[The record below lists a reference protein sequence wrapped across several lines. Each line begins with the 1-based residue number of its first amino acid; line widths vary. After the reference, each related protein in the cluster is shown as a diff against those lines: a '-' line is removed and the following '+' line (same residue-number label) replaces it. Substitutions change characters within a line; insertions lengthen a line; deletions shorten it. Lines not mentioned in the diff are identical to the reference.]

1 MSEPQLSIC
10 CFRYRPA
17 GWEDDERL
25 DELNAAILA
34 ELRREG
40 RSLPSSTRVHDRY
53 AIRACFINPRND
65 REHVDGLVDDVLA
78 IGRRLAAEHGT

>member
-17 GWEDDERL
+17 GWADDERL
-25 DELNAAILA
+25 DALNAAILA

-40 RSLPSSTRVHDRY
+40 RSLPSSTRVRDRY

-65 REHVDGLVDDVLA
+65 REHVDALVADVLA
-78 IGRRLAAEHGT
+78 IGRRLAVETEA